1 MRILL
6 CLLSV
11 LTSAPLPLEAAAPLK
26 TKLVIFVSA
35 DGVRWQDVFSGADET
50 LLNKPAGGIRDT
62 ETQIRRAWWRAEPAE
77 RRKVLMPFL
86 WEVVA
91 RDGQLWGNRDRGSL
105 CDVTNTFNFSYPGY
119 HEFLAGYADPMI
131 DSNTPVPN
139 PNTTVLEWLNGR
151 DSARGRVAAVNC
163 WTTLSAILNKERS
176 KLPMWTYGEP
186 TPAAWE
192 SPRVRDINELAKHTP
207 VPWGSGTWDS
217 FVYSIGRD
225 VIERTKPRVIYV
237 NFGEP
242 DEWAHATRYDRYLDS
257 VRNVDTFLR
266 GLWETAQSIP
276 EYRGATTLLVTT
288 DHGRGNG
295 LKTWSGHGE
304 KIPESAQTWFAVLGP
319 DTPALGERSEVP
331 AQKTAGAAA
340 TIAGFL
346 GEDWPAAEPRAA
358 KPWPVIG
365 EAQK

>member
-6 CLLSV
+6 LALCFLLA
-11 LTSAPLPLEAAAPLK
+11 TFPARSAEALK

-35 DGVRWQDVFSGADET
+35 DGVRWQDVFTGADET

-62 ETQIRRAWWRAEPAE
+62 ETQVRRMWWRGEATE
-77 RRKVLMPFL
+77 RRKLLMPFL
-86 WEVVA
+86 WNVVA
-91 RDGQLWGNRDRGSL
+91 KEGQVWGNREKGSL
-105 CDVTNTFNFSYPGY
+105 CDVMNPFNFSYPGY
-119 HEFLAGYADPMI
+119 HEFLAGFVDPAI

-151 DSARGRVAAVNC
+151 EATKGRVCAVNC
-163 WTTLSAILNKERS
+163 WTTLSAILNVERS
-176 KLPMWTYGEP
+176 KLPMWTFGEP

-192 SPRVRDINELAKHTP
+192 SPKVKEINELASLTP

-217 FVYSIGRD
+217 FVFSIARD
-225 VIERTKPRVIYV
+225 VLERTKPRVIYV

-242 DEWAHATRYDRYLDS
+242 DEWAHATRYDRYLES
-257 VRNVDTFLR
+257 LRNVDTFLR

-276 EYRGATTLLVTT
+276 EYRGATTLVVTT
-288 DHGRGNG
+288 DHGRGTG

-304 KIPESAQTWFAVLGP
+304 KIPESAQTWFAVMGP
-319 DTPALGERSEVP
+319 DTAALGERSEVP

-340 TIAGFL
+340 TIAGFV
-346 GEDWPAAEPRAA
+346 GEDWPAAESRAA
-358 KPWPVIG
+358 KAWPVVG
-365 EAQK
+365 VGAK